1 MQLTLKKVLII
12 VAMGTLV
19 SAQQVS
25 SENVFEE
32 KGDLAF
38 DRLLLPSPDFSDGG
52 ALHYSALPSDTVE
65 AFDIEIEEEGPGLY
79 KEIAVFLIVAAV
91 VGYMVVKI
99 INPGDEEEKEENGG
113 KEPPPFNSVIGVSVP
128 LNRSP

>member
-1 MQLTLKKVLII
+1 MKLTLKKVLII
-12 VAMGTLV
+12 VALGTLV

-25 SENVFEE
+25 SENVFED
-32 KGDLAF
+32 KGDLDF
-38 DRLLLPSPDFSDGG
+38 DRLLLPSPNFSDSR
-52 ALHYSALPSDTVE
+52 ALCFSAISSDTVE

-91 VGYMVVKI
+91 VGYMVVRI
-99 INPGDEEEKEENGG
+99 IDPGDEEEEGNGG